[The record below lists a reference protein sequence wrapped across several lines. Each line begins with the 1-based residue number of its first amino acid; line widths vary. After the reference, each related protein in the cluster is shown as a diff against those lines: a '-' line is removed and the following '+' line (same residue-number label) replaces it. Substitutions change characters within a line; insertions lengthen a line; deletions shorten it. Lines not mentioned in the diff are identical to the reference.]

1 MEGYMKNYYDALV
14 ENLEVYNG
22 EYASFINH
30 GPSLFN
36 LLCGLLEKDISQ
48 NLRKDVCVAI
58 GYYVVPMDVIP
69 EQVYGPHG
77 YVDDVYLSVY
87 VLKRVADEYG
97 YDLLQE
103 VWDKPEDI
111 KTVIDECETQALEI
125 LKDEDIEAVLTYAG
139 FK

>member
-1 MEGYMKNYYDALV
+1 MEEYMKNYYVTLV
-14 ENLEVYNG
+14 ENLNAYSG

-36 LLCGLLEKDISQ
+36 LLCNLLEKDIPQ
-48 NLRKDVCVAI
+48 ELRKDVCAAI

-69 EQVYGPHG
+69 EQIYGPHG
-77 YVDDVYLSVY
+77 YVDDVYLSVFI
-87 VLKRVADEYG
+87 LKLVADECG

-111 KTVIDECETQALEI
+111 KTVLDECETKALEI
-125 LKDEDIEAVLTYAG
+125 LKDEDIKAVLTYVG

>member
-1 MEGYMKNYYDALV
+1 MEEYMKNYYDTLV
-14 ENLEVYNG
+14 ANLNAYSG

-36 LLCGLLEKDISQ
+36 LLCNLLEKDIPQ
-48 NLRKDVCVAI
+48 ELRKDVCAAI

-69 EQVYGPHG
+69 EQIYGPHG
-77 YVDDVYLSVY
+77 YVDDVYLSVFI
-87 VLKRVADEYG
+87 LKLVADECG

-111 KTVIDECETQALEI
+111 KTVLDECETKALEI
-125 LKDEDIEAVLTYAG
+125 LKDEDIKAVLTYVG

>member
-1 MEGYMKNYYDALV
+1 MEEYMKNYYDALV
-14 ENLEVYNG
+14 ENLEAYKG

-36 LLCGLLEKDISQ
+36 LLCGLLEKDISKD
-48 NLRKDVCVAI
+48 LRKDVCSAI

-69 EQVYGPHG
+69 EQIYGPRG
-77 YVDDVYLSVY
+77 YIDDVYLSVY
-87 VLKRVADEYG
+87 VLKLVADECG
-97 YDLLQE
+97 YDILQE

-111 KTVIDECETQALEI
+111 KAVMDECETQALEV
-125 LKDEDIEAVLTYAG
+125 LKEEDIEAVLTYAG